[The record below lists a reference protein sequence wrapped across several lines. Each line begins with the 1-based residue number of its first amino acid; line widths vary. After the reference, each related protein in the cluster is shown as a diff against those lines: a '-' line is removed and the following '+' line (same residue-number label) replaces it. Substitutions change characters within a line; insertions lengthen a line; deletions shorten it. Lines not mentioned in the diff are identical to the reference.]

1 MKTQVLVFTLFL
13 SIPAFGQATFSKL
26 YGFEDQQVSNNSFTS
41 ILLDGDSL
49 VLFGNCRI
57 PTDSIEK
64 PALLFVKMDTSGQVG
79 TVKLIQ
85 HPNGFPNRFVSSSD
99 NAAFKTSDGGY
110 VMVGNN
116 SKTNSAAFMK
126 ISKEGEILIYKEY
139 TEPDGY
145 SSRVISR
152 AVEYDNGFFLSG
164 SGFTDAP
171 KAFVINLD
179 KAGNK
184 KWVHAYNEPNNRFYI
199 RTLIKINDNH
209 FVFGGAKTYGRATA
223 PFYEYGTWSHP
234 WLVEMDSLGNVLS
247 SQEGPFNHNSYITG
261 LKPMQDGWLFGAA
274 DFNVLNKDEFG
285 TRTKLVR
292 TGKDMNEVVWE
303 KYIGTTSYS
312 GNYIID
318 VQPSS
323 DGNWVGISQEKLTYS
338 PVYAG
343 NQTPSTFKF
352 SSDGDIIWSRRD
364 TFIFDP
370 KHGYNEKLAGVV
382 TLPSGSVFV
391 VGSASSTS
399 NVQNRTFG
407 WVLKISNDGCID
419 TICANSDRT
428 YPNFFQK
435 RSVISPNPTS
445 GRLTVK
451 DCMDCSMKVYDLSG
465 VLIHEK
471 HHLNPYT
478 DLSFLRDGIYIVHIY
493 EKDQL
498 IQIEKLMKTN

>member
-1 MKTQVLVFTLFL
+1 MKTQILIFTLFL
-13 SIPAFGQATFSKL
+13 SVAASGQTTFSRL
-26 YGFEDQQVSNNSFTS
+26 YGFEDQQISSNSFSS

-49 VLFGNCRI
+49 VLFGTCRI
-57 PTDSIEK
+57 STDSIEI

-85 HPNGFPNRFVSSSD
+85 HPNGFPNRFGSSSN

-110 VMVGNN
+110 VIVGYN

-139 TEPDGY
+139 AEPEGY
-145 SSRVISR
+145 SSRVLSM
-152 AVEYDNGFFLSG
+152 AVEYDNGFFLAG
-164 SGFTDAP
+164 SGYINAP
-171 KAFVINLD
+171 KAFVMNVD

-184 KWVHAYNEPNNRFYI
+184 KWVHAYNDPDNRFYI

-274 DFNVLNKDEFG
+274 DFNILNKDEFG

-292 TGKDMNEVVWE
+292 TGKDMNDVIWE
-303 KYIGTTSYS
+303 KHIGTKSIS
-312 GNYIID
+312 GNYVNDI
-318 VQPSS
+318 QPCP
-323 DGNWVGISQEKLTYS
+323 DGNWVGISHEKLSNTSIYTS
-338 PVYAG
+338 KS
-343 NQTPSTFKF
+343 TPSTFKF

-370 KHGYNEKLAGVV
+370 KHENSEGLTSLV
-382 TLPSGSVFV
+382 TLPSGSIFV
-391 VGSASSTS
+391 VGFARDVS

-407 WVLKISNDGCID
+407 WVLKISVDGCID

-445 GRLTVK
+445 GRLNVK
-451 DCMDCSMKVYDLSG
+451 DCMDCYMKVYNLSG

-471 HHLNPYT
+471 HHLNPYA
-478 DLSFLRDGIYIVHIY
+478 DLSFLKQGLYIVHIY

-498 IQIEKLMKTN
+498 IQIEKLMKTD

>member
-1 MKTQVLVFTLFL
+1 MKTQILIFTLFL
-13 SIPAFGQATFSKL
+13 SVAASGQTTFSRL
-26 YGFEDQQVSNNSFTS
+26 YGFENQQISSNYFSS

-49 VLFGNCRI
+49 VLFGNCSFI
-57 PTDSIEK
+57 IDSIEK
-64 PALLFVKMDTSGQVG
+64 PALMFVKMDTSGQVG
-79 TVKLIQ
+79 TVKYIQ
-85 HPNGFPNRFVSSSD
+85 HPDGFPNRFGVSFNNS
-99 NAAFKTSDGGY
+99 AFKTSDGDYVLVGY
-110 VMVGNN
+110 N

-139 TEPDGY
+139 AEPEGY
-145 SSRVISR
+145 YSREINKV
-152 AVEYDNGFFLSG
+152 VEYDNGFFLAG
-164 SGFTDAP
+164 SGYINAP
-171 KAFVINLD
+171 KAFVMNVD

-184 KWVHAYNEPNNRFYI
+184 KWVHAYNDPDNRFYI

-261 LKPMQDGWLFGAA
+261 LKPMEDGWLFGAA
-274 DFNVLNKDEFG
+274 DFNILNKDEFG

-292 TGKDMNEVVWE
+292 TGKDMNDVVWE
-303 KYIGTTSYS
+303 KYIGTKSYF

-323 DGNWVGISQEKLTYS
+323 DGNWVGISRERFSYS
-338 PVYAG
+338 NFYPL
-343 NQTPSTFKF
+343 NTTPSTFKF

-370 KHGYNEKLAGVV
+370 KHGYDENLVGVV
-382 TLPSGSVFV
+382 TLPGGSVFV
-391 VGSASSTS
+391 VGSARSTS
-399 NVQNRTFG
+399 NVENRDFG
-407 WVLKISNDGCID
+407 WVLKISVDGCID

-428 YPNFFQK
+428 YPIFFQK

-445 GRLTVK
+445 GRLKVK
-451 DCMDCSMKVYDLSG
+451 DCMDCYMKVYDLSG

-471 HHLNPYT
+471 HHLNPYA